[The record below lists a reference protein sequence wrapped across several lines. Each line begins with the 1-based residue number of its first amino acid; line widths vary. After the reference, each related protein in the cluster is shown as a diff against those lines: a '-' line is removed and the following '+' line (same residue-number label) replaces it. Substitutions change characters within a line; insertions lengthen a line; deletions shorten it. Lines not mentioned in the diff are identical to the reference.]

1 MPDTPADKSL
11 DLWLADQEQGFPAR
25 PSIPYLTRFKSVS
38 EYLTNRIHPHV
49 EKGALVHDD
58 GFLTDHGPGHINT
71 VIQRASDLL
80 RHPTDSYPQLSVYE
94 VYLLLMAIHFHDV
107 GNVYGRKG
115 HEQRHRE
122 ILRELGELVGDE
134 MVEKQAILRIARAH
148 GGRANG
154 DRDTIDRLP
163 RQDPVLDQQ
172 VRYQA
177 LAAILRF
184 ADELADDS
192 RRTSRILQTLD
203 VIPEGSK
210 AFHMYAQALQVVQIQ
225 PDNRL
230 VRLGFYLT
238 RNHTGPVGKGSGQV
252 YLIDYIYERTVKMHF
267 EREYCMR
274 FTYGLVRIDAI
285 DVKIEVY
292 TDDSSPDPCIDPIAY
307 RLEQRGY
314 PGSPD
319 TTIHELLS
327 GQDLEL
333 KRGHEVEQ
341 ELEGD

>member
-1 MPDTPADKSL
+1 MPDTPADSKPL
-11 DLWLADQEQGFPAR
+11 DLWLADQEHGFPAR
-25 PSIPYLTRFKSVS
+25 PSISYLTRFKSVS
-38 EYLTNRIHPHV
+38 EYLTNEIHPHV

-58 GFLTDHGPGHINT
+58 GFLTNHGPGHITT

-80 RHPTDSYPQLSVYE
+80 RHPPDSYPQLNAYE

-107 GNVYGRKG
+107 GNVYGRKE
-115 HEQRHRE
+115 HEQKHQK
-122 ILRELGELVGDE
+122 ILRRLGDLVGDD
-134 MVEKQAILRIARAH
+134 MVEKQAILKIARAH
-148 GGRANG
+148 GGRTNG
-154 DRDTIDRLP
+154 DRDTIARLP
-163 RQDPVLDQQ
+163 REDPVLDQQ

-192 RRTSRILQTLD
+192 RRTSRALQALG
-203 VIPEGSK
+203 VIPERSQ
-210 AFHMYAQALQVVQIQ
+210 AFHMYAQALQAVQIQ
-225 PDNRL
+225 PDSRL
-230 VRLGFYLT
+230 VRLRFYLT
-238 RNHTGPVGKGSGQV
+238 RDHTARVGKGDGQV

-285 DVKIEVY
+285 DVRIEVY
-292 TDDSSPDPCIDPIAY
+292 TDDSSPDPCIEPIAY

-319 TTIHELLS
+319 ITIHELVS
-327 GQDLEL
+327 GQHL
-333 KRGHEVEQ
+333 KRGHEVRQ
-341 ELEGD
+341 ELEGE